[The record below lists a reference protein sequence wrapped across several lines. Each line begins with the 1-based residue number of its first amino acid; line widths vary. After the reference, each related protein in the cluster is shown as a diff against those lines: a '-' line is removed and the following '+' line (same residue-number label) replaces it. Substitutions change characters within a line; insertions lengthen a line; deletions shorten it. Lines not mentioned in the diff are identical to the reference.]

1 MTVGNGSFRAP
12 LEWKFSQVFGE
23 RAAGEDI
30 LDVDII
36 STIGFDKTGDNLAVG
51 DRGGRVIIFERNDG
65 KDTSKDFLT
74 RNKLEQLNLS
84 PAFHPPRYQY
94 KTEFQSHEPE
104 FDYLKSLEIEEK
116 INEVSWCVS
125 PNGSRFILSTNDKTI
140 KLWKVKD
147 HKVKTVKEMNPNRF
161 VSSENALL
169 AETSFTSEPN
179 KLPLSNGCHWEWSG
193 NMAKNNVAS
202 KDIHAMIADPD
213 STSQRRCRK
222 VYSHAHDFNIN
233 SISSNSDGETFIS
246 ADDLRI
252 NLWNLEISN
261 QCFNIIDMKPSNM
274 EDLTE
279 IITSAEFHPLHC
291 NLLAYSSSRGFI
303 RLVDM
308 RQSALCDRSATL
320 LRAEELSRPKS
331 FFTEIISSISDI
343 KFSSDGRFI
352 ISRDYMNLKL
362 WDIHKCSSPLAVFKI
377 HEHLRPRLCELYDND
392 SIFDRFECCL
402 SGDGLHFATGSYS
415 NQLRMFSY
423 GSGSADGITTEAGK
437 VPDRKPLL
445 QPTRRARRSSLS
457 NLTRE
462 FFRHGNEHSSS
473 GRNEA
478 SVDLNSKLLHL
489 AWHPTENLIAC
500 AAGSGLFMYYA

>member
-1 MTVGNGSFRAP
+1 MTVGNDSLCAP

-23 RAAGEDI
+23 RVAGEDI
-30 LDVDII
+30 QNVDII
-36 STIGFDKTGDNLAVG
+36 SAIGFDKSGDNLAVG
-51 DRGGRVIIFERNDG
+51 DRGGRVIIFERKDR
-65 KDTSKDFLT
+65 KDTSKNYPT
-74 RNKLEQLNLS
+74 RNKLEQLNLT
-84 PAFHPPRYQY
+84 PACHPEYQY

-116 INEVSWCVS
+116 INKIKWCVS

-140 KLWKVKD
+140 KLWKVKE
-147 HKVKTVKEMNPNRF
+147 HKVKSVKEMNPNRF

-169 AETSFTSEPN
+169 AENSFNSEQD
-179 KLPLSNGCHWEWSG
+179 KVSLFNGRHWNWPE
-193 NMAKNNVAS
+193 NMAMNK
-202 KDIHAMIADPD
+202 IADQD
-213 STSQRRCRK
+213 NTSRRRCRK
-222 VYSHAHDFNIN
+222 VYAHAHDYNIN
-233 SISSNSDGETFIS
+233 SISDNSDGETFIS

-252 NLWNLEISN
+252 NLWNLEISD

-279 IITSAEFHPLHC
+279 IITSAEFDPLHC

-308 RQSALCDRSATL
+308 RQSALCDHSAIL
-320 LRAEELSRPKS
+320 LRTEELNRPKS

-362 WDIHKCSSPLAVFKI
+362 WDIHKCSSPVAVFKI

-392 SIFDRFECCL
+392 SIFDRFGCCL
-402 SGDGLHFATGSYS
+402 SADGLHFATGSYS

-423 GSGSADGITTEAGK
+423 GSGSSEGITTEAGK
-437 VPDRKPLL
+437 IPDRKPHL
-445 QPTRRARRSSLS
+445 QTTRRARRSSLS
-457 NLTRE
+457 NLTRD
-462 FFRHGNEHSSS
+462 FFRHGNEHSSLDN
-473 GRNEA
+473 NET

-489 AWHPTENLIAC
+489 AWHPSENLIAC
-500 AAGSGLFMYYA
+500 AAGSGLFIYYA